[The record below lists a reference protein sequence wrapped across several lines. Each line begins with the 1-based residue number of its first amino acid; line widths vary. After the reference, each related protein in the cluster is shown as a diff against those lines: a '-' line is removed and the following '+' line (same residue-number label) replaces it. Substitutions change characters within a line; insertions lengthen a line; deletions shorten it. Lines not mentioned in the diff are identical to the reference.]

1 MTHDQ
6 RTALARIISDMI
18 RADNIIEES
27 EIRDMKSFIS
37 RYSITQTEMSDARNM
52 RFSEAIT
59 ILQELSLKE
68 RHDVFDCIYKMAL
81 SDNICVPKEVLLLM
95 ALKYCLVGGD
105 RSVGSSK
112 LQKPY
117 LISCPT
123 GESSMNDQYMVY
135 LESDYDEQLN
145 NEIQKNF
152 ELLVTRAHINGF
164 NFVYIPKMVEEFKG
178 MDSQYV
184 RDVISYMAPQ
194 LSENVVSDVY
204 NRLCNLTTSEFFH
217 NVLYEKLQV
226 KAIYDAT
233 PSLLIN
239 IGTSVVPYC
248 NVDGAVQYYTEFLCI
263 PLTCDPLALVK
274 ELLDFYKEKVSLRTI
289 TINDNQGQFKY
300 FGFYKALFDFLIAPP
315 PVVPDLIFMGQELK
329 SGKYHIAFRFEHDRE
344 RIVYLTP
351 KRYDL
356 YMRIAE
362 KSYKRP
368 CKGLPVSQIDNT
380 SLSHLR
386 RTLADNLKDISFV
399 EQYKP
404 EKTGNVCKL
413 RLDKNKVFIKR
424 MDMMHENGYRI
435 IPITET

>member
-1 MTHDQ
+1 MTHEQ
-6 RTALARIISDMI
+6 RIALARIISDMI

-37 RYSITQTEMSDARNM
+37 KYSIAQTEMSDARNM
-52 RFSEAIT
+52 RFSEAVT
-59 ILQELSLKE
+59 VLQDLPNRE
-68 RHDVFDCIYKMAL
+68 RQDIFDCIYKMAL
-81 SDNICVPKEVLLLM
+81 SDNICVPKEALLLM
-95 ALKYCLVGGD
+95 ALKYCLLENDKNNVAHKQ
-105 RSVGSSK
+105 R
-112 LQKPY
+112 KPY

-123 GESSMNDQYMVY
+123 VDSSMNDQYMVY
-135 LESDYDEQLN
+135 LESDYDEHIN
-145 NEIQKNF
+145 SEIQKNF
-152 ELLVTRAHINGF
+152 ELLVTRARINGF
-164 NFVYIPKMVEEFKG
+164 NFIYIPKMVEEFKC

-194 LSENVVSDVY
+194 LSDGIVSDVY
-204 NRLCNLTTSEFFH
+204 GRLCNMTTSEFFH
-217 NVLYEKLQV
+217 SVLYEKLHV

-248 NVDGAVQYYTEFLCI
+248 AIDGAVQYYTEFLCI

-315 PVVPDLIFMGQELK
+315 PIVPDLIFMGQDTK
-329 SGKYHIAFRFEHDRE
+329 SGKYHIAFRFEHGRE

-356 YMRIAE
+356 YLRIAE
-362 KSYKRP
+362 KSYKCP

-380 SLSHLR
+380 SLAHLR
-386 RTLADNLKDISFV
+386 RILSDNLKDISFV

-404 EKTGNVCKL
+404 EREGNVCKL
-413 RLDKNKVFIKR
+413 RLDKNKVFVRK
-424 MDMMHENGYRI
+424 MDIGHEDGCRI
-435 IPITET
+435 VPIAET